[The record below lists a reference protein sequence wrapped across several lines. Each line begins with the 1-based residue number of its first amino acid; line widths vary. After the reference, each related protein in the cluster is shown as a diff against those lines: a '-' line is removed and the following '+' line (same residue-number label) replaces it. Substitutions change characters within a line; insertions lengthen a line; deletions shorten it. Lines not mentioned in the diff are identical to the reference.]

1 MPGPVR
7 LKIEFPGLKQQ
18 EHAMTSYGLSNQA
31 LDERNETGSERVEA
45 IPSRPDQTPRI
56 GVVIPAYNEE
66 VTLGKALESVIE
78 AGIPPKEIYVVD
90 DWSTDRTPE
99 VASAHGVNLVRNPRN
114 LGKAESIK
122 RLVFHQKLAYE
133 YDLIAF
139 FDADTLVDPGYFS
152 AMLARVR
159 SRPDVVLFIG
169 QVKSQR
175 HNWITSSRALD
186 YTYMHD
192 IFKSAQSKYSMI
204 TVGPGCASV
213 YRTSALK
220 RIYISNDTLAEDMD
234 WTIQIYRKRLG
245 KTHYVPDA
253 VIHTQDPETARDYI
267 RQIRRWYVGSWQVI
281 KKHRIPS
288 RFTRIDLELT
298 LLCFE
303 GLVYSLL
310 LTLLPLILPFLVLFF
325 HWKGV
330 ERVAVSDLA
339 LFSGLALYSAVKNR
353 RLDIFL
359 YVPFFY
365 VVRYLN
371 ACVFLE
377 SFCRVYLKHEVIA
390 QWDKV
395 KRYSVE

>member
-1 MPGPVR
+1 V
-7 LKIEFPGLKQQ
+7 I
-18 EHAMTSYGLSNQA
+18 AA
-31 LDERNETGSERVEA
+31 
-45 IPSRPDQTPRI
+45 
-56 GVVIPAYNEE
+56 GV
-66 VTLGKALESVIE
+66 S
-78 AGIPPKEIYVVD
+78 PKDIYVID
-90 DWSTDRTPE
+90 DCSKDRTPE
-99 VASAHGVNLVRNPRN
+99 VALSYGVSLIRNQRN

-122 RLVFHQKLAYE
+122 RLVFHQKLTSE
-133 YDLIAF
+133 FDLIAF
-139 FDADTLVDPGYFS
+139 FDADTMVDPEYFS
-152 AMLARVR
+152 VMLSRVQ
-159 SRPDVVLFIG
+159 SRPDVALFVG

-175 HNWITSSRALD
+175 HNWLTSSRALD

-204 TVGPGCASV
+204 TVGPGCVSV
-213 YRTSALK
+213 YRTSALSK
-220 RIYISNDTLAEDMD
+220 VYISNDTLAEDMD

-245 KTHYVPDA
+245 KTFYVPEA
-253 VIHTQDPETARDYI
+253 LVYTQDPETPRDYI

-288 RFTRIDLELT
+288 RFTRIDLELA
-298 LLCFE
+298 LLSFE

-310 LTLLPLILPFLVLFF
+310 VTLLPLILPFLAIF
-325 HWKGV
+325 HSKGM
-330 ERVAVSDLA
+330 ERIALSDLA
-339 LFSGLALYSAVKNR
+339 MFSGLALYSAVKNR

-359 YVPFFY
+359 NVPFFY

-395 KRYSVE
+395 KRYALE